1 MNIETQLKAIEADVN
16 EIKENVTKVYDAG
29 KSYQNNEFWKA
40 FTNGGKRSNYR
51 EAFTTA
57 GFNKNNFFPTY
68 NITPVDAEKMFM
80 SIAIESVD
88 EQVDME
94 ELENKM
100 GIIFD
105 FSKCKKIVQCFAG
118 ALFKTLNVI
127 DITNITEGSADFAF
141 YGGYV
146 TLKLKRINRLIIG
159 ENTRLTDTMF
169 GYASELNYIGFEG
182 VIAKTITLSYSPL
195 IAESAKKL
203 IMCLKNYADTDYELQ
218 YRLTLKSTVWEALN
232 SAEAPPSGNTW
243 QDYVYSL
250 GWNYA

>member
-29 KSYQNNEFWKA
+29 KSYRNNEFWKA
-40 FTNGGKRSNYR
+40 ITNGGKRSNYDGVFCGTR
-51 EAFTTA
+51 
-57 GFNKNNFFPTY
+57 FNKNNFFPTY
-68 NITPVDAEKMFM
+68 NITPGSADKMFM
-80 SIAIESVD
+80 SIVITSVD

-105 FSKCKKIVQCFAG
+105 FSKCNKIGQCFAG

-127 DITNITEGSADFAF
+127 DITNAASAGYAF
-141 YGGYV
+141 YGGYT
-146 TLKLKRINRLIIG
+146 TLKLKRINRLIIS
-159 ENTRLTDTMF
+159 ENTRLDDSMF

-182 VIAKTITLSYSPL
+182 VIAKTITLSSSPL

-203 IMCLKNYADTDYELQ
+203 IMCLKNHAGTDYQLK
-218 YRLTLKSTVWEALN
+218 YKLTLKNTVWEALN
-232 SAEAPPSGNTW
+232 SAETPPSGNTW
-243 QDYVYSL
+243 QDYVQSL
-250 GWNYA
+250 GWLYA